1 MRFLV
6 YEIMLKSKKVRIFSN
21 EILLKMHKNIRDIK
35 PLKLKSTATVEYIA
49 YYSNKNKQVGIHKI
63 KDKHRKTNITLS
75 EFEEINKDK
84 INQSIS
90 YIERMNNIS
99 NKDKKK
105 KVQLPKLDK
114 VQNNLDYTEELLD
127 FQKALISNDVI
138 SSNPYSNQ
146 KIIELQEPSKEDKKI
161 SQDKEAPILKSVL
174 NYYLYE
180 LGLTPLKEIE
190 NYTPEQVFYLSTK
203 GDFEID
209 LQLRKLPSIE
219 RCYFEQNRVMRDA
232 MITLGFREVIGCN
245 IHLIGSLFEALY
257 YVACI
262 QGNRDISNRIFR
274 ALTRTDEPM
283 KLIHVPK

>member
-1 MRFLV
+1 MRFSV

-21 EILLKMHKNIRDIK
+21 EILLKMHKNISNIK
-35 PLKLKSTATVEYIA
+35 PLKLKTTATVEYIA
-49 YYSNKNKQVGIHKI
+49 YYSDKNKQVGIHKI
-63 KDKHRKTNITLS
+63 KDKYRKTNITLS
-75 EFEEINKDK
+75 EFEEINKDI

-90 YIERMNNIS
+90 SIERMNNIL

-146 KIIELQEPSKEDKKI
+146 KIIELQDPSKENANI
-161 SQDKEAPILKSVL
+161 SPDKEAPILKSVL

-180 LGLTPLKEIE
+180 LGLKPLKEIQE
-190 NYTPEQVFYLSTK
+190 YTAEQVFYFSTK

-219 RCYFEQNRVMRDA
+219 RWYFEQNKAMRDA

-245 IHLIGSLFEALY
+245 IHLVGSLFEALY
-257 YVACI
+257 YIACI
-262 QGNRDISNRIFR
+262 QGNCDISNRIFK

>member
-1 MRFLV
+1 MSFGV
-6 YEIMLKSKKVRIFSN
+6 YEILLKNRKARIFSN
-21 EILLKMHKNIRDIK
+21 EAILKAHKNISNIK

-49 YYSNKNKQVGIHKI
+49 YYNTKNNQVDIHKI
-63 KDKHRKTNITLS
+63 KDKYKKTNITLAN
-75 EFEEINKDK
+75 FEEINKDK
-84 INQSIS
+84 ITSTLN
-90 YIERMNNIS
+90 YI
-99 NKDKKK
+99 NKKQKKK

-146 KIIELQEPSKEDKKI
+146 KIIELQDPSKENANI
-161 SQDKEAPILKSVL
+161 SPDKEAPILKSVL

-180 LGLTPLKEIE
+180 LGLKPLKEIQD
-190 NYTPEQVFYLSTK
+190 YTAEQVFYFSTK

-209 LQLRKLPSIE
+209 LQLRKLPAIE
-219 RCYFEQNRVMRDA
+219 RWYFEQNKAMRDA
-232 MITLGFREVIGCN
+232 MITLGFREVIGVN

-257 YVACI
+257 YIACV
-262 QGNRDISNRIFR
+262 QGNNDISNRIFK
-274 ALTRTDEPM
+274 ALTRTDEPI

>member
-1 MRFLV
+1 MSFGV
-6 YEIMLKSKKVRIFSN
+6 YEILLKSKKVRVFSN
-21 EILLKMHKNIRDIK
+21 EVILKAHKNISNIK

-49 YYSNKNKQVGIHKI
+49 YYNNKNRQVDIHKI
-63 KDKHRKTNITLS
+63 KDKYRKTNITLS
-75 EFEEINKDK
+75 NFEEINKDK
-84 INQSIS
+84 IISSLDYLNQK
-90 YIERMNNIS
+90 E
-99 NKDKKK
+99 KKK

-127 FQKALISNDVI
+127 FQKELINNEVI
-138 SSNPYSNQ
+138 SRNPYNYQ
-146 KIIELQEPSKEDKKI
+146 ALMGLKNPAKETEKKG
-161 SQDKEAPILKSVL
+161 SDKEGNILKRVL

-203 GDFEID
+203 GDFEIG
-209 LQLRKLPSIE
+209 LQLKKLSPIE
-219 RCYFEQNRVMRDA
+219 ASYFEQNQVMRDA

-257 YVACI
+257 YIACV
-262 QGNRDISNRIFR
+262 QGNCDISNRIFK
-274 ALTRTDEPM
+274 ALTRIDEPM

>member
-1 MRFLV
+1 MSFGV
-6 YEIMLKSKKVRIFSN
+6 YEILLKSKKVRVFSN
-21 EILLKMHKNIRDIK
+21 EVILKSHKNISNIK

-49 YYSNKNKQVGIHKI
+49 YYNNKNRQVDIHKI
-63 KDKHRKTNITLS
+63 KDKYKKTNITLS
-75 EFEEINKDK
+75 NFEEINKDK
-84 INQSIS
+84 ITSSLDYLNQK
-90 YIERMNNIS
+90 E
-99 NKDKKK
+99 KKK

-127 FQKALISNDVI
+127 FQKELINNEVI
-138 SSNPYSNQ
+138 SRNPYNYQ
-146 KIIELQEPSKEDKKI
+146 ALMGLKNPAKENEKKG
-161 SQDKEAPILKSVL
+161 SDKEGNILKRVL

-203 GDFEID
+203 GDFEIG
-209 LQLRKLPSIE
+209 LQLKKLSPIE
-219 RCYFEQNRVMRDA
+219 ASYFEQNQVMRDA

-245 IHLIGSLFEALY
+245 IHLVGSLFEALY
-257 YVACI
+257 YIACI
-262 QGNRDISNRIFR
+262 QGNCDISNRIFK

>member
-1 MRFLV
+1 MSFGV
-6 YEIMLKSKKVRIFSN
+6 YEILLKSKKVRVFSN
-21 EILLKMHKNIRDIK
+21 EVILKSHKNISNIK

-49 YYSNKNKQVGIHKI
+49 YYNNKNRQVDIHKI
-63 KDKHRKTNITLS
+63 KDKYKKTNITLS
-75 EFEEINKDK
+75 NFEEINKDK
-84 INQSIS
+84 ITSSLDYLNQK
-90 YIERMNNIS
+90 E
-99 NKDKKK
+99 KKK
-105 KVQLPKLDK
+105 KVQLPDLDK

-127 FQKALISNDVI
+127 FQKELINNEVI
-138 SSNPYSNQ
+138 SRNPYNYQ
-146 KIIELQEPSKEDKKI
+146 ALMGLKNPAKENEKKG
-161 SQDKEAPILKSVL
+161 SDKEGNILKRVL

-203 GDFEID
+203 GDFEIG
-209 LQLRKLPSIE
+209 LQLKKLSPIE
-219 RCYFEQNRVMRDA
+219 ASYFEQNQVMRDA

-257 YVACI
+257 YIACI
-262 QGNRDISNRIFR
+262 QGNNDISNRIFK

>member
-1 MRFLV
+1 MSFGI
-6 YEIMLKSKKVRIFSN
+6 YEILLKSKKVRVFSN
-21 EILLKMHKNIRDIK
+21 EVILKAHKNISNIK

-49 YYSNKNKQVGIHKI
+49 YYNNKNRQVDIHKI
-63 KDKHRKTNITLS
+63 KDKYRKTNITLS
-75 EFEEINKDK
+75 NFEEINKDK
-84 INQSIS
+84 ITSSLDYLNQK
-90 YIERMNNIS
+90 E
-99 NKDKKK
+99 KKK
-105 KVQLPKLDK
+105 KVQLPELDK

-127 FQKALISNDVI
+127 FQKELINNEVI
-138 SSNPYSNQ
+138 SRNPYNYQ
-146 KIIELQEPSKEDKKI
+146 ALMGLKNPAKDTEKKG
-161 SQDKEAPILKSVL
+161 SDKEGNILKRVL

-203 GDFEID
+203 GDFEIG
-209 LQLRKLPSIE
+209 LQLKKLSPIE
-219 RCYFEQNRVMRDA
+219 ASYFEQNQVMRDA
-232 MITLGFREVIGCN
+232 MITLGFREVIGVN

-274 ALTRTDEPM
+274 ALTRTDEPI

>member
-1 MRFLV
+1 MSFGV
-6 YEIMLKSKKVRIFSN
+6 YEILLKNRKARIFSN
-21 EILLKMHKNIRDIK
+21 EAILKAHKSVKNIK

-49 YYSNKNKQVGIHKI
+49 YYNTKNNQVDIHKI
-63 KDKHRKTNITLS
+63 KDKYRKTNITLAN
-75 EFEEINKDK
+75 FEEINKDK
-84 INQSIS
+84 ITSTLN
-90 YIERMNNIS
+90 YI
-99 NKDKKK
+99 NKKQKKQ

-127 FQKALISNDVI
+127 FQKELINNEVI
-138 SSNPYSNQ
+138 SSNPYNYQ
-146 KIIELQEPSKEDKKI
+146 ALMGLKNPAKDTEKKG
-161 SQDKEAPILKSVL
+161 SDKEGNILKRVL

-203 GDFEID
+203 GDFEIG
-209 LQLRKLPSIE
+209 LQLKKLSPIE
-219 RCYFEQNRVMRDA
+219 ASYFEQNQVMRDA

-257 YVACI
+257 YIACV
-262 QGNRDISNRIFR
+262 QGNTDISNRIFK
-274 ALTRTDEPM
+274 ALTRTDEPI

>member
-1 MRFLV
+1 MSFGV
-6 YEIMLKSKKVRIFSN
+6 YEILLKSKKVRVFSN
-21 EILLKMHKNIRDIK
+21 EVILKSHKNISNIK

-49 YYSNKNKQVGIHKI
+49 YYNNKNRQVDIHKI
-63 KDKHRKTNITLS
+63 KDKYKKTNITLS
-75 EFEEINKDK
+75 NFEEINKDK
-84 INQSIS
+84 ITSSLDYLNQK
-90 YIERMNNIS
+90 E
-99 NKDKKK
+99 KKK

-127 FQKALISNDVI
+127 FQKELINNEVI
-138 SSNPYSNQ
+138 SRNPYNYQ
-146 KIIELQEPSKEDKKI
+146 ALMGLKNPAKDTEKKG
-161 SQDKEAPILKSVL
+161 SDKEGNILKRVL

-203 GDFEID
+203 GDFEIG
-209 LQLRKLPSIE
+209 LQLKKLSPIE
-219 RCYFEQNRVMRDA
+219 ASYFEQNQVMRDT

-245 IHLIGSLFEALY
+245 IHLVGSLFEALY
-257 YVACI
+257 YIACI
-262 QGNRDISNRIFR
+262 QGNCDISNRIFK